1 MNALSKLFEVL
12 HLSRG
17 EMTLRRSHRRRR
29 SRRQGSA
36 LSCETLE
43 PKQLLAADVAVQ
55 FTDQVFD
62 TTDPLTVA
70 IEGKF
75 QDTAVSG
82 TVVKFETNAPLA
94 DDDFYVEL
102 TDNTPLTNANFLSYV
117 NSGAYDNSKFH
128 RSVSDFVIQGGGF
141 KHPTVAADQPGS
153 DPVAI
158 PTTGAVQNEPGNLN
172 TRGTIA
178 MAKLGGQPDSATSQ
192 FFFNLSN
199 NSFLDSDNGGYTQF
213 GSVLGSGMTVVDTIG
228 SALTYDATTYYS
240 NTALSDLP
248 LWNVN
253 QDNIVRPQDFVQIEN
268 ADVVTESALFNYQVT
283 SSDSAK
289 LTASFDGN
297 GNLLLTPVGDASG
310 SVDVTVTAT
319 SKLDNNETA
328 SDTFS
333 VQLNGDG
340 GPVTPVLTAIESAG
354 NTILNKD
361 QDGKLYAGDQPLYM
375 SGTTQ
380 LTETYFAAYTPVAV
394 EDFGDGDKRFVL
406 KHSTGSLLTF
416 SMSTTWTRTG
426 NLPWIE
432 TNDPTAFN
440 AAELEYGV
448 DFNSDGVTGR
458 ILTALESTG
467 TLLNKDQD
475 GKLYAGDQPLYMSG
489 TTQLTETYFAAY
501 TPVAVEDFGDGDKR
515 FVLKHS
521 TGSLLTF
528 SMSTTWTRTGNLPWI
543 ETNDPT
549 AFNAAELEYGVD
561 FNSDGVTGRILTA
574 LESTGTLLNKDQDGK
589 LYAGDQPLY
598 MSGTTQLTET
608 YFAAYTPVAV
618 EDFGDG
624 DKRFVLKHS
633 TGSLLTFSMSTT
645 WTRTGNLPWIET
657 NDPTAFN
664 TAEADYGVD
673 FDSDGDVSLI
683 ELETNGLKLKKD
695 LSGKLYADDQ
705 PLYMSGTTQ
714 LTETYFAAYTPV
726 AVEDFGDGDK
736 RFVLKHSTGSLLT
749 FSMSATWT
757 RTGNLPWIETNDPT
771 AFNTA
776 EADYGVDFDS
786 DGDVSLI
793 ELETNGLKLKKDLSG
808 KLYADDQPL
817 YMSGTTQLTETYFA
831 AYTPVAV
838 EDFGDGDKRFVLK
851 HSTGSLLTFSM
862 SATWTRTGNLP
873 WIETNDPTAFNAAEL
888 EYGVDFDDDGN
899 TGLIFTPI
907 ETAGSTALRRDQSG
921 RLYAGSQPIYLSGT
935 TQLTETYFATYTPV
949 AVEDFGDGDKRFVLK
964 HSTGSL
970 LTFTMSSTWTR
981 TGNLPW
987 IEVDDPA
994 AFNAAEAE
1002 YGLDFDGDA

>member
-1 MNALSKLFEVL
+1 
-12 HLSRG
+12 
-17 EMTLRRSHRRRR
+17 
-29 SRRQGSA
+29 
-36 LSCETLE
+36 
-43 PKQLLAADVAVQ
+43 
-55 FTDQVFD
+55 
-62 TTDPLTVA
+62 
-70 IEGKF
+70 
-75 QDTAVSG
+75 
-82 TVVKFETNAPLA
+82 
-94 DDDFYVEL
+94 
-102 TDNTPLTNANFLSYV
+102 V

-141 KHPTVAADQPGS
+141 KAPTVAADQPGS

-158 PTTGAVQNEPGNLN
+158 PTTGTVQNEPPSQTSNFN
-172 TRGTIA
+172 NRGTIA

-192 FFFNLSN
+192 FFFNLSD

-268 ADVVTESALFNYQVT
+268 ADVVTESALFTYQVS

-432 TNDPTAFN
+432 TNDPT
-440 AAELEYGV
+440 G
-448 DFNSDGVTGR
+448 
-458 ILTALESTG
+458 
-467 TLLNKDQD
+467 
-475 GKLYAGDQPLYMSG
+475 
-489 TTQLTETYFAAY
+489 
-501 TPVAVEDFGDGDKR
+501 
-515 FVLKHS
+515 
-521 TGSLLTF
+521 
-528 SMSTTWTRTGNLPWI
+528 
-543 ETNDPT
+543 
-549 AFNAAELEYGVD
+549 
-561 FNSDGVTGRILTA
+561 
-574 LESTGTLLNKDQDGK
+574 
-589 LYAGDQPLY
+589 
-598 MSGTTQLTET
+598 
-608 YFAAYTPVAV
+608 
-618 EDFGDG
+618 
-624 DKRFVLKHS
+624 
-633 TGSLLTFSMSTT
+633 
-645 WTRTGNLPWIET
+645 
-657 NDPTAFN
+657 
-664 TAEADYGVD
+664 
-673 FDSDGDVSLI
+673 
-683 ELETNGLKLKKD
+683 
-695 LSGKLYADDQ
+695 
-705 PLYMSGTTQ
+705 
-714 LTETYFAAYTPV
+714 
-726 AVEDFGDGDK
+726 
-736 RFVLKHSTGSLLT
+736 
-749 FSMSATWT
+749 
-757 RTGNLPWIETNDPT
+757 
-771 AFNTA
+771 
-776 EADYGVDFDS
+776 
-786 DGDVSLI
+786 
-793 ELETNGLKLKKDLSG
+793 
-808 KLYADDQPL
+808 
-817 YMSGTTQLTETYFA
+817 
-831 AYTPVAV
+831 
-838 EDFGDGDKRFVLK
+838 
-851 HSTGSLLTFSM
+851 
-862 SATWTRTGNLP
+862 
-873 WIETNDPTAFNAAEL
+873 FNAAEL

>member
-1 MNALSKLFEVL
+1 MNS
-12 HLSRG
+12 
-17 EMTLRRSHRRRR
+17 
-29 SRRQGSA
+29 
-36 LSCETLE
+36 
-43 PKQLLAADVAVQ
+43 D
-55 FTDQVFD
+55 
-62 TTDPLTVA
+62 
-70 IEGKF
+70 
-75 QDTAVSG
+75 
-82 TVVKFETNAPLA
+82 
-94 DDDFYVEL
+94 
-102 TDNTPLTNANFLSYV
+102 
-117 NSGAYDNSKFH
+117 AYDNSIIH
-128 RSVSDFVIQGGGF
+128 RSVSNFVIQGGGF
-141 KHPTVAADQPGS
+141 EAPTVSADQPGS

-158 PTTGAVQNEPGNLN
+158 PTTGPVQNEPGNLN

-192 FFFNLSN
+192 FFFNLSD

-228 SALTYDATTYYS
+228 SAFTYDATTYYS

-253 QDNIVRPQDFVQIEN
+253 EDNIVLPQDFVQIEN
-268 ADVVTESALFNYQVT
+268 ADAVTESALFTYSAS

-289 LTASFDGN
+289 LTAALNSN
-297 GNLLLTPVGDASG
+297 GDLVLTRVGSATG
-310 SVDVTVTAT
+310 TIDVTVTAT
-319 SKLDNNETA
+319 SKLDNSTA
-328 SDTFS
+328 TDVFS
-333 VQLNGDG
+333 VGLSG
-340 GPVTPVLTAIESAG
+340 GENPGPIDPPPGPGPELTAIESNGTTVLNRDATGKLYAG
-354 NTILNKD
+354 NQPIFYNGVQVDVNRFPGYTLVGVEDFGSNGGKQVLFEKADGSYSLWIMTSSWAYQSNTLINANDTSAINAVLVKFGLADPAPTLFAIEEVGNTVLNKD
-361 QDGKLYAGDQPLYM
+361 QDGKLYAGDQPLYYGTTQLTETYFAAYAPVAVEDFGDGDKRFVLKHSTGSLLTFSM
-375 SGTTQ
+375 SSTWTRTGNLPWIETNDPTAFNAAELEWGMDFNNDGVTGRILTALESTGTALNKDQDGKLYAGDQPLYISGTTQ
-380 LTETYFAAYTPVAV
+380 LTETYFASYTPVAV

-416 SMSTTWTRTG
+416 SMSSTWTRTG

-432 TNDPTAFN
+432 TADPTAFN
-440 AAELEYGV
+440 TAEADYGI
-448 DFNSDGVTGR
+448 DFNNDGVTGR

-467 TLLNKDQD
+467 TALNKDQD
-475 GKLYAGDQPLYMSG
+475 GKLYAGDQPLYISG
-489 TTQLTETYFAAY
+489 TTQLTETYFASYTPVAVEDFGAEDKRFVLKHSTGSLLTFSMSSTWTRTGNLPWIETDDPTAFNTAEADYGTDFDGDGDVSLIELENNGLALKKDLSGKLYADDQPLYISGTTQLTETYFASY

-515 FVLKHS
+515 FVLKHT

-528 SMSTTWTRTGNLPWI
+528 SMSSTWTRTGNLPWI
-543 ETNDPT
+543 ETD
-549 AFNAAELEYGVD
+549 
-561 FNSDGVTGRILTA
+561 
-574 LESTGTLLNKDQDGK
+574 
-589 LYAGDQPLY
+589 
-598 MSGTTQLTET
+598 
-608 YFAAYTPVAV
+608 
-618 EDFGDG
+618 
-624 DKRFVLKHS
+624 
-633 TGSLLTFSMSTT
+633 
-645 WTRTGNLPWIET
+645 
-657 NDPTAFN
+657 DPTAFN
-664 TAEADYGVD
+664 TAEADYGTD
-673 FDSDGDVSLI
+673 FDGDGDVSLI
-683 ELETNGLKLKKD
+683 ELENNGLALKKD

-705 PLYMSGTTQ
+705 PLY
-714 LTETYFAAYTPV
+714 
-726 AVEDFGDGDK
+726 
-736 RFVLKHSTGSLLT
+736 
-749 FSMSATWT
+749 
-757 RTGNLPWIETNDPT
+757 I
-771 AFNTA
+771 
-776 EADYGVDFDS
+776 
-786 DGDVSLI
+786 
-793 ELETNGLKLKKDLSG
+793 
-808 KLYADDQPL
+808 
-817 YMSGTTQLTETYFA
+817 SGTTQLTETYFA

-970 LTFTMSSTWTR
+970 LTFSMSATWTR

-987 IEVDDPA
+987 IEVDDSV